1 MTTAEM
7 ESLKCLEEKEM
18 WFNMTDN
25 VLKIEMNYMK
35 LLRIC
40 LVSSLILELAKLMQE
55 QYRAAQAH
63 HFNWIS
69 LICIIRTLIKQ
80 NIVEI
85 KRSRLLSSST
95 RTCWKPYPT
104 HSYNR
109 ESSLLHFDSGWKP
122 MPCNFVKST
131 KKKSHWINCN

>member
-1 MTTAEM
+1 
-7 ESLKCLEEKEM
+7 
-18 WFNMTDN
+18 
-25 VLKIEMNYMK
+25 MNYMK

-63 HFNWIS
+63 HFNWKS

-85 KRSRLLSSST
+85 KWSRLLSSST

-122 MPCNFVKST
+122 MPYNFVKG
-131 KKKSHWINCN
+131 KKNMIELIVIRKQKLILITGEFCRIFSNRKSY